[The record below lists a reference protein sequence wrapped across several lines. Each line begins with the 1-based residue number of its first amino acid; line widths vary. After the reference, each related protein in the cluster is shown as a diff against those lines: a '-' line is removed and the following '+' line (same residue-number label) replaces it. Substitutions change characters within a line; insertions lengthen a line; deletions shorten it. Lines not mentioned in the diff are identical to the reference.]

1 MHEILWLQYRA
12 LINSENRL
20 TQIKESCTW
29 LASGLLVYL
38 RAGLVGSLTCVLG

>member
-20 TQIKESCTW
+20 TQMKGSCTW
-29 LASGLLVYL
+29 LAGGLHVHL
-38 RAGLVGSLTCVLG
+38 RDGLVDSFICGLR